1 MTETNG
7 SPKSLL
13 HSKLSFLFEEVSAA
27 PVLVFR
33 IAFGIMMFLS
43 LVRFTL
49 NGWIDTLYIQ
59 PKLFFTYYGFEWI
72 KPINATGMYVVF
84 GLMMVAALLI
94 AAGRLYRVAA
104 ITFFLLFTYVE
115 LIDKTNY
122 LNHYYFIS
130 IISLLL
136 CLLPATAKTAP
147 RWAILTLQLQMAMVY
162 FFAGVAKVN
171 ADWLLNAMPLK
182 VWLPSKTELPV
193 IGSLLSEPWLA
204 YVFSWC
210 GMLFDIS
217 IAFFL
222 FNRKTVWYAY
232 AVVIIFHVL
241 TAILFPGIGMFPFIM
256 IVCATVFLP
265 ATFHQKLLSLL
276 HKTPITQSNFQAKT
290 HSTIPLFH
298 YSILAF
304 IAIHFAIQIVL
315 PFRYALYPNKLFYT
329 EQGFRFSWRVMLME
343 KAGTVFFTFKNA
355 NGQMAEVN
363 NREFLTAQQEKQM
376 STQPDMIL
384 QFAHYIKQHYNTN
397 EVYAEAYVT
406 VNGKGS
412 RLFID
417 PKVNLVQ
424 EQDNFKPKNWIL
436 ARAD

>member
-1 MTETNG
+1 MMETKG
-7 SPKSLL
+7 SQKSLL
-13 HSKLSFLFEEVSAA
+13 PGKLSFLFEEVSAA
-27 PVLVFR
+27 PLLVFR

-43 LVRFTL
+43 LVRFAL
-49 NGWIDTLYIQ
+49 NGWINTLYIQ
-59 PKLFFTYYGFEWI
+59 PKIFFTYYGFEWI
-72 KPINATGMYVVF
+72 KPLNATGMYIVF
-84 GLMMVAALLI
+84 GLMMIAALLI

-136 CLLPATAKTAP
+136 CLLPATDKTAP
-147 RWAILTLQLQMAMVY
+147 RWAVLTLQLQMAMVY

-182 VWLPSKTELPV
+182 VWLPSKTALPV
-193 IGSLLSEPWLA
+193 FGHLLSEPWLA
-204 YVFSWC
+204 YAFSWC

-265 ATFHQKLLSLL
+265 ATFHQKLLSLIS
-276 HKTPITQSNFQAKT
+276 KPAITTSIPSKT
-290 HSTIPLFH
+290 HSIIPSFH
-298 YSILAF
+298 YSIIAF
-304 IAIHFAIQIVL
+304 LAIHFAIQIAL
-315 PFRYALYPNKLFYT
+315 PFRYAFYPNNLFYT

-363 NREFLTAQQEKQM
+363 NSDFLTAQQEKQM

-384 QFAHYIKQHYNTN
+384 QFAHYIKQYYQTN

-417 PKVNLVQ
+417 PKINLVQ
-424 EQDNFKPKNWIL
+424 QQDNFKPKNWIL

>member
-1 MTETNG
+1 
-7 SPKSLL
+7 
-13 HSKLSFLFEEVSAA
+13 
-27 PVLVFR
+27 
-33 IAFGIMMFLS
+33 
-43 LVRFTL
+43 
-49 NGWIDTLYIQ
+49 
-59 PKLFFTYYGFEWI
+59 
-72 KPINATGMYVVF
+72 
-84 GLMMVAALLI
+84 
-94 AAGRLYRVAA
+94 
-104 ITFFLLFTYVE
+104 FTYVE
-115 LIDKTNY
+115 LLDKTNY

-147 RWAILTLQLQMAMVY
+147 RWAILTLQLQMGMVY

-171 ADWLLNAMPLK
+171 TDWLLNAMPLK

-193 IGSLLSEPWLA
+193 IGGLLGEPWLA

-265 ATFHQKLLSLL
+265 ATFHQRILSALQF
-276 HKTPITQSNFQAKT
+276 KPVSPFNTGSSSTVIIRQALQYT
-290 HSTIPLFH
+290 LVT
-298 YSILAF
+298 ILAL
-304 IAIHFAIQIVL
+304 HFSVQALL
-315 PFRYALYPNKLFYT
+315 PFRYALYPNNLFYT

-384 QFAHYIKQHYNTN
+384 QFAHYLKQHYNTN

-417 PKVNLVQ
+417 PKINLAQ
-424 EQDNFKPKNWIL
+424 QQDNFKPKNWIL